1 MLKPKAP
8 ETPAQQAAARLHEA
22 HRRRERF
29 APLPPGLAPR
39 SAKDAYA
46 IQDAFVALRA
56 AKLGPLAGYKIALSS
71 PEMRRFVGVDTPQAG
86 VILRSQVRRTPAR
99 VDAADYVR
107 LIVEFEVGV
116 EIGEDLPVADA
127 PFARERIMQ
136 AVGAVMP
143 AIEIADDRDADYSQ
157 LSSHPYELIADNS
170 WNEGAV
176 LGEPVRE
183 WQSLDLGQI
192 LGVAAINGR
201 RVGQGH
207 GEAALGHPFE
217 AVAWVANHLASLGR
231 SLLRGEIVITGSL
244 ITSKPVKSG
253 DRVEFSLAG
262 LGKVELAVD

>member
-8 ETPAQQAAARLHEA
+8 ELPAQQAAARLFEA
-22 HRRRERF
+22 HLRRERF
-29 APLPPGLAPR
+29 APLPEGLAPR
-39 SAKDAYA
+39 NAEDAYA

-99 VDAADYVR
+99 IRASDYVR
-107 LIVEFEVGV
+107 LLVEFEIGV

-127 PFARERIMQ
+127 PFGRERIMQ

-143 AIEIADDRDADYSQ
+143 AIEIADDRDADYTQ
-157 LSSHPYELIADNS
+157 LCRHPYELIADNS

-183 WQSLDLGQI
+183 WKSLDLGQV
-192 LGVAAINGR
+192 LGVAKVNGKP
-201 RVGQGH
+201 VGEGRGQ
-207 GEAALGHPFE
+207 AAMGHPFD
-217 AVAWVANHLASLGR
+217 AVAWIANHLASLNRG
-231 SLLRGEIVITGSL
+231 LLRGEMVITGSL
-244 ITSKPVKSG
+244 ITSKFVKAG
-253 DRVEFSLAG
+253 DRIEFNLAG
-262 LGKVELAVD
+262 LGKAELVVE